1 MATLSDVAA
10 LAGVSISA
18 VSRVL
23 SDSPATRVRPE
34 TRERIHAAARE
45 LDYRPNFA
53 GRALKLARS
62 NVIALIV
69 PDLTNAVFT
78 ELMHGVQQSAL
89 AHDYMVLL
97 GRAEDIQPGGGVP
110 GGGVSGGGVPGGGVS
125 GDGASGDHASG
136 GDGSGGDIIARL
148 IGEGR
153 VDGMLVQLGADADRE
168 GVESVLRTGAPVI
181 FINSI
186 EPGHV
191 GAVALDD
198 EAGARLATEH
208 LIGLGHTRI
217 ALAGGTT
224 FTAQRRER
232 GFMAAMADAGLAVPA
247 EFSTAFGYLPA
258 DGRRSLRALMTLKEP
273 PTGLFVAN
281 VNAAIGALAEARA
294 LGVRIPEDLSV
305 VAMHDAWTAENTW
318 PPLTTVKMPLRELGA
333 RAVESLFKRMK
344 GGEVEDIV
352 VDAPPP
358 VLIARESTAAPHR

>member
-34 TRERIHAAARE
+34 TRDRIHAAALQ

-53 GRALKLARS
+53 ARALKLARS

-78 ELMHGVQQSAL
+78 ELMQGVQQGAFGR
-89 AHDYMVLL
+89 DYMVLL
-97 GRAEDIQPGGGVP
+97 GRAEDIQPGGDTIG
-110 GGGVSGGGVPGGGVS
+110 
-125 GDGASGDHASG
+125 
-136 GDGSGGDIIARL
+136 RL

-153 VDGMLVQLGADADRE
+153 VDGMLVQLGTDADRDS
-168 GVESVLRTGAPVI
+168 VESVLNAKAPVI

-186 EPGHV
+186 EPGHL

-198 EAGARLATEH
+198 DAGARVATQH
-208 LIGLGHTRI
+208 LIERGHTRI
-217 ALAGGTT
+217 ALAGGTITT

-232 GFMAAMADAGLAVPA
+232 GFRAAMADAGLPVP
-247 EFSTAFGYLPA
+247 EQFVTSFGYLPA
-258 DGRRSLRALMTLKEP
+258 DGRQALRALMALSEP
-273 PTGLFVAN
+273 PTALFVAN

-333 RAVESLFKRMK
+333 RAVESLYTRLK
-344 GGEVEDIV
+344 GGELDDV
-352 VDAPPP
+352 VVGDPAPE
-358 VLIARESTAAPHR
+358 LILRESTAPFLR

>member
-78 ELMHGVQQSAL
+78 ELMHGVQESAL

-97 GRAEDIQPGGGVP
+97 GRAEDIQPGVDAPADDVIG
-110 GGGVSGGGVPGGGVS
+110 
-125 GDGASGDHASG
+125 
-136 GDGSGGDIIARL
+136 RL

-168 GVESVLRTGAPVI
+168 SVESVLKTGAPVI

-198 EAGARLATEH
+198 DAGARLATEH
-208 LIGLGHTRI
+208 LIELGHTRI

-232 GFMAAMADAGLAVPA
+232 GFMAAMADAGLAVPT

-258 DGRRSLRALMTLKEP
+258 DGRSALRALMALKEP

-344 GGEVEDIV
+344 DGDVEDII

-358 VLIARESTAAPHR
+358 VLIARESTAAPSH

>member
-78 ELMHGVQQSAL
+78 ELMHGVQHSAL

-97 GRAEDIQPGGGVP
+97 GRAEDIQPGGSVPGGDVP
-110 GGGVSGGGVPGGGVS
+110 GGG
-125 GDGASGDHASG
+125 ASGSDAP
-136 GDGSGGDIIARL
+136 GGDIIARL

-168 GVESVLRTGAPVI
+168 GVESVLRTQAPVI

-358 VLIARESTAAPHR
+358 VLIARESTAAPLR

>member
-18 VSRVL
+18 ASRVL
-23 SDSPATRVRPE
+23 SDAPATRVRPE

-78 ELMHGVQQSAL
+78 ELMQGVQESAFGR
-89 AHDYMVLL
+89 DYMVLL
-97 GRAEDIQPGGGVP
+97 GRAEDIRPGGDMIG
-110 GGGVSGGGVPGGGVS
+110 
-125 GDGASGDHASG
+125 
-136 GDGSGGDIIARL
+136 RL

-153 VDGMLVQLGADADRE
+153 VDGMLVQLGTDADRDS
-168 GVESVLRTGAPVI
+168 VESILNAKAPVI

-186 EPGHV
+186 EPGHI

-198 EAGARLATEH
+198 DAGARVATQH
-208 LIGLGHTRI
+208 LIERGHTRI
-217 ALAGGTT
+217 ALAGGTATT

-232 GFMAAMADAGLAVPA
+232 GFRAAMADAGLPVP
-247 EFSTAFGYLPA
+247 EQYVTSFGYLPA
-258 DGRRSLRALMTLKEP
+258 DGRLALRSLVSLPEP
-273 PTGLFVAN
+273 PTALFVAN

-294 LGVRIPEDLSV
+294 LGVRIPEELSV

-333 RAVESLFKRMK
+333 RAVESLYKRLK
-344 GGEVEDIV
+344 GGELDDV
-352 VDAPPP
+352 VVGDPAPE
-358 VLIARESTAAPHR
+358 LILRESTAPFSR

>member
-34 TRERIHAAARE
+34 TRARIHAAARE

-78 ELMHGVQQSAL
+78 ELMHGVQESAL

-110 GGGVSGGGVPGGGVS
+110 GGGAGADAVA
-125 GDGASGDHASG
+125 GDALG
-136 GDGSGGDIIARL
+136 GDVIGRL

-153 VDGMLVQLGADADRE
+153 VDGMLVQLGADADRAS
-168 GVESVLRTGAPVI
+168 VESVLKTGAPVI

-198 EAGARLATEH
+198 DAGARVATEH

-232 GFMAAMADAGLAVPA
+232 GFMAAMADAGLPVPA
-247 EFSTAFGYLPA
+247 ELSTAFGYLPA
-258 DGRRSLRALMTLKEP
+258 DGRSALRALMALKEP

-333 RAVESLFKRMK
+333 RAVESLFNRMK
-344 GGEVEDIV
+344 GGDVEDLV

-358 VLIARESTAAPHR
+358 ILIARESTAAPNR

>member
-34 TRERIHAAARE
+34 TRDRIHAAALQ

-53 GRALKLARS
+53 ARALKLARS

-78 ELMHGVQQSAL
+78 ELMQGVQQGAFGR
-89 AHDYMVLL
+89 DYMVLL
-97 GRAEDIQPGGGVP
+97 GRAEDIQPGGDTIG
-110 GGGVSGGGVPGGGVS
+110 
-125 GDGASGDHASG
+125 
-136 GDGSGGDIIARL
+136 RL

-153 VDGMLVQLGADADRE
+153 VDGMLVQLGTDADRE
-168 GVESVLRTGAPVI
+168 GIESVLNAKAPVV

-198 EAGARLATEH
+198 DAGARVATRH
-208 LIGLGHTRI
+208 LIERGHTRI
-217 ALAGGTT
+217 ALAGGTATT

-232 GFMAAMADAGLAVPA
+232 GFRAAMADAGLPVV
-247 EFSTAFGYLPA
+247 EEYVTSFGYLPA
-258 DGRRSLRALMTLKEP
+258 DGRRALRELMALPEP
-273 PTGLFVAN
+273 PTALFVAN

-294 LGVRIPEDLSV
+294 LHVRIPDDLSV
-305 VAMHDAWTAENTW
+305 VALHDAWTAENTW
-318 PPLTTVKMPLRELGA
+318 PPLTTVKMPLRELGE
-333 RAVESLFKRMK
+333 RAVESLYLRLK
-344 GGEVEDIV
+344 GGEVDDVV
-352 VDAPPP
+352 VDDPAPE
-358 VLIARESTAAPHR
+358 LILRESTAVIDR